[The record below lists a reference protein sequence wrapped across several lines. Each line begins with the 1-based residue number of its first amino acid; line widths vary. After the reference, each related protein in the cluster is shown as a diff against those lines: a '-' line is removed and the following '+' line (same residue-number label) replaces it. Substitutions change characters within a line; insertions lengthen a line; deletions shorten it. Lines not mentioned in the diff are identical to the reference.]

1 MWKLL
6 HYTWNRTEIGT
17 IVPTPI
23 LFSVNKP
30 KFSFFQKLLLAYE
43 FVLLLSVPYTSKL
56 EEADASE
63 VPVVGSTKQLIC
75 NADKHGFPGDVKAM
89 RWYKDGERINEKKQK
104 YQISGY

>member
-1 MWKLL
+1 MQTPTL
-6 HYTWNRTEIGT
+6 HLEQDRDWNYCSYTD
-17 IVPTPI
+17 P
-23 LFSVNKP
+23 LQCK
-30 KFSFFQKLLLAYE
+30 KLLLAYE
-43 FVLLLSVPYTSKL
+43 FVLLFSVPYTSKL

-89 RWYKDGERINEKKQK
+89 RWYKDGERINAKKQK